1 MLTDRPLSA
10 RMSSVLRSQGAAI
23 IDMVGGYPPDSGGNF
38 FAPCPLWKGGDEMVT
53 YAELFMFCTMV
64 ISLISL
70 IIQIKKK

>member
-1 MLTDRPLSA
+1 MTKKQEFDKII
-10 RMSSVLRSQGAAI
+10 SVLRNQGAAI
-23 IDMVGGYPPDSGGNF
+23 IDLVGGYPPDSGGNF

-53 YAELFMFCTMV
+53 YTELFMFCTMV